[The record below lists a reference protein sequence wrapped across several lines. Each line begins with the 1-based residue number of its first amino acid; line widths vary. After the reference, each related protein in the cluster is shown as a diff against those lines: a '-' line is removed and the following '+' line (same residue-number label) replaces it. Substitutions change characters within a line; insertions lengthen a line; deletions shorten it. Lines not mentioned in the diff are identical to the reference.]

1 MKNLA
6 TIRNRLTRKPPPTA
20 APNADSST
28 SHTTSTSTPPSIP
41 TSLIS
46 QLYHIPDNLQQTS
59 TNTTPDLETT
69 PLDASD
75 ISTLSDIPY
84 TVKNPVE
91 VLATTEGPVTTDQ
104 TQKIAAVAIDTSDQ
118 KLTPLANLRQLTS
131 KLTSR
136 KNATTGERPIRVLI
150 GFLSEVAEK
159 DALEYA
165 MGLCEKFFDQLS
177 ITFYDVF
184 KYENGYVYEIHEG
197 GVGLAYTPLILQKFR
212 NLGTY
217 DPSTAQANPFIIP
230 TGTRHV
236 EVVRTRNGVSAV
248 LLPESYTLP
257 SDNYQQPT
265 STHHLSPAFNQRTGV
280 LFVTAAFFV
289 VSFFAMVTTS
299 LVQYQSYD
307 DPPPLV
313 SEKLAYQNLPSAQW
327 PKISALSENGRRIK
341 AVRFKNNQ
349 WQPIEYD

>member
-6 TIRNRLTRKPPPTA
+6 TIRNRLTRKPPPNTA
-20 APNADSST
+20 SPTSAPNTSSSSSPT
-28 SHTTSTSTPPSIP
+28 IPS
-41 TSLIS
+41 SLIS
-46 QLYHIPDNLQQTS
+46 QLYHIPEHLQHTS
-59 TNTTPDLETT
+59 SPIETT

-84 TVKNPVE
+84 TVKTPTDT
-91 VLATTEGPVTTDQ
+91 ATDIAINAAPEPTDQ
-104 TQKIAAVAIDTSDQ
+104 SQKIAAIAIDTSDQ
-118 KLTPLANLRQLTS
+118 KLSPLANLRQLTS

-150 GFLSEVAEK
+150 GYLSEVAEK

-165 MGLCEKFFDQLS
+165 MGVCEKFFDQLS

-184 KYENGYVYEIHEG
+184 KYEQGYIYEIHEG
-197 GVGLAYTPLILQKFR
+197 GVGLAYTPLILQQFR

-248 LLPESYTLP
+248 LLPESFTLP
-257 SDNYQQPT
+257 TADYQQPT

-313 SEKLAYQNLPSAQW
+313 SEKLSYQNLPSAQW